1 MDFEHYANSGM
12 AKRVWEEYKPLL
24 SGYIEDIIT
33 EDVQI
38 ILDSCETAID
48 LDLALHH
55 LLTIKQTQPHYNN
68 FKITRRGKVSIGL
81 KSRQIQTPILES
93 GSDMVRLLADQEDL
107 DHAYFEMQGSWDDG
121 VRVLEGDRR

>member
-1 MDFEHYANSGM
+1 MDFEHYDNSGM

-24 SGYIEDIIT
+24 SGYIKDIIA

-38 ILDSCETAID
+38 ILNSCETAVD

-55 LLTIKQTQPHYNN
+55 LLTIKQAQPSFSNL
-68 FKITRRGKVSIGL
+68 KITRRGKVSIGL
-81 KSRQIQTPILES
+81 TSRQTQTPIRES
-93 GSDMVRLLADQEDL
+93 GSDIVLLLADQGDL

-121 VRVLEGDRR
+121 VRVLEGDRI